1 MRVIAGRASGMLASR
16 VAEAFGCDLALTEFL
31 FFPDGELYTRIV
43 DDIASEE
50 VLIVQSTVT
59 DTDFICLL
67 QLIDACE
74 VADSISVVIPYFGY
88 ARQDKRFK
96 AGEGITARALARTIE
111 ADRVFTINIH
121 NPGVM
126 KYFTSSA
133 HDLDAAVV
141 IGDYIDGLNLTNPL
155 VIAPD
160 GGAKELAASVASG
173 GKLDWDWLRKKRIS
187 DDTVVIEDR
196 DLAVADRD
204 VIIVDDI
211 ISSGGT
217 IVEAANLLKQ
227 NGAGNIYAGCVH
239 GVFVR
244 NALLKLKKAKISLFS
259 TDTVESIT
267 SSVSVAGLIRDAL
280 L

>member
-1 MRVIAGRASGMLASR
+1 MKVIAGRASEMLASR
-16 VAEAFGCDLALTEFL
+16 VAEAFGCDLALTEFKL
-31 FFPDGELYTRIV
+31 FPDGELYTRIV
-43 DDIASEE
+43 DDVASEE
-50 VLIVQSTVT
+50 VLIVQSTLT

-67 QLIDACE
+67 QLIDACV

-96 AGEGITARALARTIE
+96 AGEGVTARALARTIE

-133 HDLDAAVV
+133 RDLNAAAV
-141 IGDYIDGLNLTNPL
+141 IGDYIDGLNLTDPL

-160 GGAKELAASVASG
+160 GGAKELAASVAAG
-173 GKLDWDWLRKKRIS
+173 GELDWDWLRKKRIS
-187 DDTVVIEDR
+187 DDEVVIEDR

-217 IVEAANLLKQ
+217 IIEAANLLKR
-227 NGAGNIYAGCVH
+227 NGAGNIYAGCIH

-244 NALLKLKKAKISLFS
+244 NALLRLKKAKISPFS
-259 TDTVESIT
+259 TDTIETIT